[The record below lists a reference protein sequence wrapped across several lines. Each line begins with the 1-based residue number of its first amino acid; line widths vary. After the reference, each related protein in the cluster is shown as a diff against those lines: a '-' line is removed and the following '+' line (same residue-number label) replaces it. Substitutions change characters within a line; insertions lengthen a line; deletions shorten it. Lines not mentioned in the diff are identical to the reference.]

1 MVGATRRKSRRQK
14 GSVKKTEDVARPK
27 SGAEEKPRAHM
38 GSDAGDRAVEW
49 VTQHSRRITIGAV
62 AVVLLG
68 GGVWFTREARVRKEN
83 FASREL
89 SQARTAAGAGN
100 FQLAASDLSRIVRTY
115 GRTPAG
121 QEAMVLLANV
131 RMQQGQTALAVA
143 ELQEF
148 LSGSPQ
154 RPFVAPAA
162 GLLGMALEELGDF
175 SRAADA
181 YQQAADAVGY
191 SMIRS
196 QYLIELGRVAWTA
209 GDTARAAAAYER
221 VIEENE
227 DDLAAVTEAKFRLA
241 EMRPQAAR

>member
-1 MVGATRRKSRRQK
+1 MKNTDS
-14 GSVKKTEDVARPK
+14 EARPE
-27 SGAEEKPRAHM
+27 SREQQKPHLHT

-49 VTQHSRRITIGAV
+49 VTHHSRQLTIGAA
-62 AVVLLG
+62 AVVLFG
-68 GGVWFTREARVRKEN
+68 GGVWFAREARLRKEE

-89 SQARTAAGAGN
+89 SQARVAAGAGN
-100 FQLAASDLSRIVRTY
+100 FQLAASDLSRIVSTY

-131 RMQQGQTALAVA
+131 RMQQGQTELAVA
-143 ELQEF
+143 QLQDF
-148 LSGSPQ
+148 LSGGPE
-154 RPFVAPAA
+154 RAFVGPAA
-162 GLLGMALEELGDF
+162 GLLGMALEELGDL

-196 QYLIELGRVAWTA
+196 QYLLELGRVAWTA
-209 GDTARAAAAYER
+209 GDTARAATAYEL

-227 DDLAAVTEAKFRLA
+227 DDPAAATEAKFRLA
-241 EMRPQAAR
+241 EMRRRAAQ

>member
-1 MVGATRRKSRRQK
+1 M
-14 GSVKKTEDVARPK
+14 KKTEDEARPK
-27 SGAEEKPRAHM
+27 SGEAEQPRAHM
-38 GSDAGDRAVEW
+38 GSEAGDRAVEW
-49 VTQHSRRITIGAV
+49 VAQHGRRITIGAV
-62 AVVLLG
+62 AVVVLG
-68 GGVWFTREARVRKEN
+68 GGVWFTREARLRKET

-148 LSGSPQ
+148 LSGNP
-154 RPFVAPAA
+154 RREFVGPAA
-162 GLLGMALEELGDF
+162 GLLAMALEELGDF

-221 VIEENE
+221 VIEEHE

-241 EMRPQAAR
+241 EMRPQAAQ

>member
-1 MVGATRRKSRRQK
+1 M
-14 GSVKKTEDVARPK
+14 KKTEEAARPK
-27 SGAEEKPRAHM
+27 SGEEEKQRVHM

-49 VTQHSRRITIGAV
+49 VTQHGRRITIGAA

-68 GGVWFTREARVRKEN
+68 GGFWFTREARVRKEN

-100 FQLAASDLSRIVRTY
+100 FQLAASDLGRIVSTY

-121 QEAMVLLANV
+121 QEAMLLLANV
-131 RMQQGQTALAVA
+131 RLQQGQAALAVA

-148 LSGSPQ
+148 LGGNPQ
-154 RPFVAPAA
+154 REFAGPAA
-162 GLLGMALEELGDF
+162 GLLGKALEELGDF

-241 EMRPQAAR
+241 EMRPQAAQ

>member
-1 MVGATRRKSRRQK
+1 M
-14 GSVKKTEDVARPK
+14 KKTDDEARPN
-27 SGAEEKPRAHM
+27 SSEKQKPGLHT

-49 VTQHSRRITIGAV
+49 VTHHSRQLTIGAV

-68 GGVWFTREARVRKEN
+68 GGVWFAREARVRKEE

-100 FQLAASDLSRIVRTY
+100 LQLAASDLSRIVGTY
-115 GRTPAG
+115 GQTPAG

-131 RMQQGQTALAVA
+131 RLQQGQTALAVA

-148 LSGSPQ
+148 LSRSPQ
-154 RPFVAPAA
+154 REFAGPAA
-162 GLLGMALEELGDF
+162 GLLGKALEELGDF
-175 SRAADA
+175 SLAADA

-227 DDLAAVTEAKFRLA
+227 DDPAAVTEAKFRLA
-241 EMRPQAAR
+241 EMRRPAAE

>member
-1 MVGATRRKSRRQK
+1 M
-14 GSVKKTEDVARPK
+14 KKTDNEAKPT
-27 SGAEEKPRAHM
+27 SSEQQKPRLHT

-49 VTQHSRRITIGAV
+49 VTHHSRRLTIGAA

-68 GGVWFTREARVRKEN
+68 GGVWFAREARARKEE
-83 FASREL
+83 FSSREL

-100 FQLAASDLSRIVRTY
+100 FQLAASDLSRIVSTY

-131 RMQQGQTALAVA
+131 RLQQGQAALAVA
-143 ELQEF
+143 ELQDF
-148 LSGSPQ
+148 LNTGPQ
-154 RPFVAPAA
+154 REFAGPAA
-162 GLLGMALEELGDF
+162 GLLGKAWEELGDF

-227 DDLAAVTEAKFRLA
+227 DDPAAVTEAKFRLA
-241 EMRPQAAR
+241 EMRRQAAQ

>member
-1 MVGATRRKSRRQK
+1 MVVATRRQSRRQK
-14 GSVKKTEDVARPK
+14 GSVKKTEDAARPK
-27 SGAEEKPRAHM
+27 SGAEEKPRVHM

-49 VTQHSRRITIGAV
+49 VTQHGRRITIGAA

-100 FQLAASDLSRIVRTY
+100 FQLAASDLSRIVSTY
-115 GRTPAG
+115 GSTPAG

-154 RPFVAPAA
+154 REFFAPAA
-162 GLLGMALEELGDF
+162 GLLGMALEELGDL

-209 GDTARAAAAYER
+209 GDTARAAAAYVR

-241 EMRPQAAR
+241 EMRPQAAQ

>member
-1 MVGATRRKSRRQK
+1 M
-14 GSVKKTEDVARPK
+14 KKTEDAVRPK
-27 SGAEEKPRAHM
+27 SGEEEKPHVRT

-49 VTQHSRRITIGAV
+49 VTQHSRRIAIGAA

-100 FQLAASDLSRIVRTY
+100 FQLAASDLSRIVSTY

-148 LSGSPQ
+148 LGGSPQ
-154 RPFVAPAA
+154 REFVGPAS

-241 EMRPQAAR
+241 EMRPRAAQ

>member
-1 MVGATRRKSRRQK
+1 M
-14 GSVKKTEDVARPK
+14 KKTEDAARPK

-49 VTQHSRRITIGAV
+49 VTQHGRRITIGAA

-68 GGVWFTREARVRKEN
+68 GGVWFTREARVKKEN

-100 FQLAASDLSRIVRTY
+100 FQLAASDLSRIVSTY
-115 GRTPAG
+115 GSTPAG

-154 RPFVAPAA
+154 REFFAPAA
-162 GLLGMALEELGDF
+162 GLLGMALEELGDL

-241 EMRPQAAR
+241 EMRPQAAQ

>member
-1 MVGATRRKSRRQK
+1 
-14 GSVKKTEDVARPK
+14 
-27 SGAEEKPRAHM
+27 M

-49 VTQHSRRITIGAV
+49 VTHHGRRITIGAA

-68 GGVWFTREARVRKEN
+68 GGVWFTREARIRKEE

-89 SQARTAAGAGN
+89 SQARTAASAGN
-100 FQLAASDLSRIVRTY
+100 FQLAASDLSRIVSMY
-115 GRTPAG
+115 GQTPAG

-131 RMQQGQTALAVA
+131 HMQQGQAALAVA
-143 ELQEF
+143 QLQDF
-148 LSGSPQ
+148 LNRGPQ
-154 RPFVAPAA
+154 REFVGPAA
-162 GLLGMALEELGDF
+162 GLLGKALEALGDF

-181 YQQAADAVGY
+181 YQRAADAVGY

-221 VIEENE
+221 VIEEHE
-227 DDLAAVTEAKFRLA
+227 DDPAAVTEAKFRLA
-241 EMRPQAAR
+241 EMRRRAAQ

>member
-1 MVGATRRKSRRQK
+1 M
-14 GSVKKTEDVARPK
+14 KKTDDEARPK
-27 SGAEEKPRAHM
+27 SSEHKEPRLHT

-49 VTQHSRRITIGAV
+49 VTQHGRRITIGAA

-68 GGVWFTREARVRKEN
+68 GGVWFAREARIRKEN

-100 FQLAASDLSRIVRTY
+100 FQLAASDLRRIVSTY

-131 RMQQGQTALAVA
+131 RMQQGQTARAVD

-154 RPFVAPAA
+154 REFVGPAA

-175 SRAADA
+175 SQAADA

-227 DDLAAVTEAKFRLA
+227 DDPAAVTEAKFRLA
-241 EMRPQAAR
+241 EMRRRAAQ

>member
-1 MVGATRRKSRRQK
+1 MVVATRRQSRRQK
-14 GSVKKTEDVARPK
+14 GSVKKTEDAARPK
-27 SGAEEKPRAHM
+27 SGAEEKPRVHM

-49 VTQHSRRITIGAV
+49 VTQHSRRITIGAA

-100 FQLAASDLSRIVRTY
+100 FQLAASDLSRIVSTY
-115 GRTPAG
+115 GSTPAG

-154 RPFVAPAA
+154 REFFAPAA
-162 GLLGMALEELGDF
+162 GLLGMALEELGDL

-209 GDTARAAAAYER
+209 GDTAKAAAAYER

-227 DDLAAVTEAKFRLA
+227 DDPAAVTEAKFRLA
-241 EMRPQAAR
+241 EMRRRAAQ

>member
-1 MVGATRRKSRRQK
+1 M
-14 GSVKKTEDVARPK
+14 KKTKDEARPK
-27 SGAEEKPRAHM
+27 RSEQEKPHLHT

-49 VTQHSRRITIGAV
+49 VTHHSRRITIGA
-62 AVVLLG
+62 ATVVLLG
-68 GGVWFTREARVRKEN
+68 GGVWFTREARGRKEE

-100 FQLAASDLSRIVRTY
+100 FQLAASDLSRIVSTY
-115 GRTPAG
+115 GQTPAG

-131 RMQQGQTALAVA
+131 RMQQGQAALAAA

-154 RPFVAPAA
+154 REFVGPAS

-175 SRAADA
+175 SLAADA

-196 QYLIELGRVAWTA
+196 QYLLELGRVAWTA
-209 GDTARAAAAYER
+209 GDTARAAVAYER
-221 VIEENE
+221 VIEESE
-227 DDLAAVTEAKFRLA
+227 DDPGAVTEAKFRLA
-241 EMRPQAAR
+241 EMRRKASQ